1 MHMRI
6 TYKKLWKKIIDL
18 EMTKTQLREKTGIST
33 ATLAKLGRDQVVSME
48 ILMKICGIL
57 ECNIDEIC
65 DFIDVKKGNQM

>member
-1 MHMRI
+1 MRI

>member
-1 MHMRI
+1 MRI

-33 ATLAKLGRDQVVSME
+33 ATLAKMGRDQVVSME
-48 ILMKICGIL
+48 ILMKICEIL

-65 DFIDVKKGNQM
+65 DFVDVKKSN

>member
-33 ATLAKLGRDQVVSME
+33 ATLAKMGRDQVVSME
-48 ILMKICGIL
+48 ILMKICEIL

-65 DFIDVKKGNQM
+65 DFVDVKKSN